1 MTSYKHVLT
10 QIFYMSNL
18 SHSFLVWL
26 INPHFTAI
34 DNMANATRSSV
45 REVHDEKLVSFLQ
58 SSHSFEIRAN
68 QLNYIKNCMIF
79 GGTAVNE
86 AITVP

>member
-26 INPHFTAI
+26 MNPYFTAI

-45 REVHDEKLVSFLQ
+45 GKSMMRSV
-58 SSHSFEIRAN
+58 
-68 QLNYIKNCMIF
+68 
-79 GGTAVNE
+79 
-86 AITVP
+86 VPSVIS